1 MHEDKEEEGQTEMM
15 EILEVHS
22 SPYGP
27 LFSNTGREKSEKEE
41 RERER
46 LSCAALSLNAES
58 CSAYHACARVRV
70 RVRINPVI
78 IIIKALS
85 VCWEKS

>member
-41 RERER
+41 RERETE
-46 LSCAALSLNAES
+46 LC
-58 CSAYHACARVRV
+58 CSVLKC
-70 RVRINPVI
+70 
-78 IIIKALS
+78 
-85 VCWEKS
+85 